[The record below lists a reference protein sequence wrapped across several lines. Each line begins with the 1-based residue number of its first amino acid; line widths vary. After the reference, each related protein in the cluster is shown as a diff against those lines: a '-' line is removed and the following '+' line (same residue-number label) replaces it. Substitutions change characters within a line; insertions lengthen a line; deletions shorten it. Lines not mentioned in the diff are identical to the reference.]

1 MEVMTDDRI
10 DFGADDHD
18 VPVNDAQFDA
28 WIASVAP
35 RLNAPNA
42 TPRGEMWKAIE
53 AAANTARDA
62 QAGRIPGVTPLR
74 RHWKLMSVIAA
85 ALLIGVAIDRM
96 SLRRAAEQRVASAP
110 VPTSTRPGSADPSY
124 LYRLAATQTLT
135 QAEALLVAYRASDAP
150 NADPASVK
158 QLGAWGRGVLS

>member
-1 MEVMTDDRI
+1 MPDRVHDARRRRVHARGNRRIARRHRRPVESPAQSRGRQAPGSARRVRGGMEVMTDDRI

-96 SLRRAAEQRVASAP
+96 SLRRA
-110 VPTSTRPGSADPSY
+110 
-124 LYRLAATQTLT
+124 
-135 QAEALLVAYRASDAP
+135 
-150 NADPASVK
+150 
-158 QLGAWGRGVLS
+158 